1 MVTLAKFIMARYFLV
16 AILDI
21 DDLDISEKESE
32 LVNKALSE
40 FNSVEDLE
48 KALDNYIKEN
58 DWTGNL
64 GSEGSGDRE
73 RGLAIEG
80 CISRADIHA
89 NESINEFFLEE
100 RIRYLS
106 FPDSLIASIISSSNS
121 INPLRLILL
130 SSMLSFKP
138 EALGLDESTERYVIL
153 AATGVPFNI
162 LLRSDFDP
170 LVNEKI

>member
-89 NESINEFFLEE
+89 NESINEFFESVYREAVPAGYAILVDGKVWENGVTE
-100 RIRYLS
+100 KRAKKIAEWLTGKGKFKNIRVLS
-106 FPDSLIASIISSSNS
+106 PKEQDRKGIENWSYDE
-121 INPLRLILL
+121 
-130 SSMLSFKP
+130 KK
-138 EALGLDESTERYVIL
+138 ALGL
-153 AATGVPFNI
+153 
-162 LLRSDFDP
+162 
-170 LVNEKI
+170 